1 MSQTFEVVREE
12 SVLKSRLGFASSVM
26 KLELIAASFGMKR
39 RVGEASPSATDPS
52 RYVYKFRAYER
63 REDDESDSEDGYEG
77 DFDEGGSDPFQP
89 PVPSTTQRLLAF
101 VHEMRA
107 ELNEKHNALMASVDW
122 ARLGGGQHGR
132 VGNDEP
138 LTPRGRG

>member
-26 KLELIAASFGMKR
+26 KLELIASSFGMKR
-39 RVGEASPSATDPS
+39 RVGEAAPTASNPS

-63 REDDESDSEDGYEG
+63 RHDDESDSDDGYEG

-89 PVPSTTQRLLAF
+89 PVASTTQRLLSF
-101 VHEMRA
+101 VQEMRA
-107 ELNEKHNALMASVDW
+107 DLNEKHNALMASVE
-122 ARLGGGQHGR
+122 ARLGDGGDSKDKPQS
-132 VGNDEP
+132 
-138 LTPRGRG
+138 PRARE